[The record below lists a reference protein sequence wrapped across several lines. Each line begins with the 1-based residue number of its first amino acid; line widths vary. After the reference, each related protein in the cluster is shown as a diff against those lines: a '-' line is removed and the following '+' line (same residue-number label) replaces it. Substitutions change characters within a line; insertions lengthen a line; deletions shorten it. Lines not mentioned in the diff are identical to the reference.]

1 MQWLPELKLGWLNG
15 WLLLATFYAVFA
27 ILMLAFP
34 RHVVARL
41 YSIAGWSR
49 RQRWLSAS
57 GKVFSLSCLAII
69 IFSPLKLGA
78 AVFFLGLGIF
88 ALGFTTMI
96 IALFD
101 YRRTE
106 AGRPVTQ
113 GLYRFSRNPQWLLPA
128 AMLLGCCLAIGSWAA
143 NFLLLAAACFYH
155 FRILGEERACLASYG
170 NEYEDYLQRVPR
182 YLLI

>member
-1 MQWLPELKLGWLNG
+1 MQWLPEFKLGWLNG
-15 WLLLATFYAVFA
+15 WLLLATFYMVFGL
-27 ILMLAFP
+27 LMLAFP
-34 RHVVARL
+34 RDVVARL
-41 YSIAGWSR
+41 YSIAGWSTR
-49 RQRWLSAS
+49 HRWLSAL

-69 IFSPLKLGA
+69 IFSPLRLGA
-78 AVFFLGLGIF
+78 AAFFLGLAIY

-101 YRRTE
+101 YRGTPT
-106 AGRPVTQ
+106 GRPVTQ
-113 GLYRFSRNPQWLLPA
+113 GLYRFSRNPQWLSLA

-143 NFLLLAAACFYH
+143 IVLLLVAACFYH

-170 NEYEDYLQRVPR
+170 DEYADYLQRVPR